1 MATESSSPPARVST
15 SIAPWLTVPDG
26 PSALEF
32 YKAAFG
38 AIERYRLEDERG
50 RVVVA
55 QLLIDQADFWFSE
68 DSDATSASGPVRML
82 LTVDDPRSVFSQ
94 ALAAGATEI
103 APIDE
108 SFGWLV
114 GRLADPFGHHWE
126 VGKPLEGASS
136 S

>member
-1 MATESSSPPARVST
+1 MTAESFRAPASVKT
-15 SIAPWLTVPDG
+15 GIAPWLTVRDG
-26 PSALEF
+26 PSALNF
-32 YKAAFG
+32 YKVAFG
-38 AIERYRLEDERG
+38 AIEGYRLEDERG
-50 RVVVA
+50 RAVVA

-68 DSDATSASGPVRML
+68 DTDASSASGPIRML

-103 APIDE
+103 APVAE

-126 VGKPLEGASS
+126 IGKPLAAASS
-136 S
+136 